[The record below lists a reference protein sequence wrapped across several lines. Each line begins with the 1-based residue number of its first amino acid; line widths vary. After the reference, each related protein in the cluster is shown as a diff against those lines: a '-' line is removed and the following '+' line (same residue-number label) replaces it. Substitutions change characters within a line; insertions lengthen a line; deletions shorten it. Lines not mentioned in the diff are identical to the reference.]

1 MFISMR
7 SGTSPTHAKIFQYE
21 LSVNFSISSATY
33 NGTFFSAANE
43 ITKLFVSF
51 DLSHDGKMLYVT
63 DGALDGTSTE
73 SVYQYSLSRAFDLS
87 STITLLRSRDLEAHF
102 DTLVPA
108 TGETVSYTHLT
119 LPTTGIV

>member
-7 SGTSPTHAKIFQYE
+7 SGTSPTHAKIYQYE

-73 SVYQYSLSRAFDLS
+73 SVYQYSLSSAFDL
-87 STITLLRSRDLEAHF
+87 
-102 DTLVPA
+102 
-108 TGETVSYTHLT
+108 
-119 LPTTGIV
+119 